1 VNGRARLA
9 TVLIGLSALALPS
22 SALAN
27 ALDIPAAAPPK
38 FRALLR
44 AKLHMPPPRHG
55 FESRFDLEAQHG
67 YKVSVVG
74 EGNIVAVE
82 VTKPL
87 PHGKENPLERL
98 LGSKQSVTAY
108 VARGTVTQQRIAAS
122 FGQFGKIDVRFRPS
136 GRVVESRPR
145 RRCRG
150 GDHFTSK
157 LGVFV
162 GGVRFSG
169 EKHYVAVRSHR
180 AKGRVRTPPHLHCA
194 SLPPGLPSERRARPV
209 PHHPA
214 FNPTF
219 LAATRRHGVSS
230 VELLTLGIGR
240 TTLFVAIT
248 EEGLGSMA
256 RIRFALATASSK
268 KAVVLNDPLTKAT
281 IAAPMPFRGKGTY
294 RAAPDG
300 TTTWTGSLSVSFP
313 GAPRLPLT
321 GEDFEAT
328 LEAGF

>member
-1 VNGRARLA
+1 VNGRVRLTA
-9 TVLIGLSALALPS
+9 ALIGLSVLVLPS

-44 AKLHMPPPRHG
+44 AKLQMPPPRHG
-55 FESRFDLEAQHG
+55 FESRFDLKAQHG
-67 YKVSVVG
+67 YKVAVVG

-82 VTKPL
+82 VSKPL

-98 LGSKQSVTAY
+98 LGSKQAVTAY
-108 VARGTVTQQRIAAS
+108 VARGTVTQHRIAAS
-122 FGQFGKIDVRFRPS
+122 FGQLGKIDVRFRPS
-136 GRVVESRPR
+136 GRVVESRPG

-150 GDHFTSK
+150 TDRFTSK

-162 GGVRFSG
+162 GSVRFSG
-169 EKHYVAVRSHR
+169 EKHYVAVRSR
-180 AKGRVRTPPHLHCA
+180 RVKGRVRTPLRLHCA
-194 SLPPGLPSERRARPV
+194 SLPRGVRSDRRARPV
-209 PHHPA
+209 PHHTT

-219 LAATRRHGVSS
+219 FAATRRHGVSA

-240 TTLFVAIT
+240 TTLFAAIT

-256 RIRFALATASSK
+256 RIRFALATARSK
-268 KAVVLNDPLTKAT
+268 KAVVINDPVTEAT
-281 IAAPMPFRGKGTY
+281 VAPPAPFRGKGTY

-300 TTTWTGSLSVSFP
+300 TTTWTGPLSVSFP

>member
-1 VNGRARLA
+1 MNGRTRLA
-9 TVLIGLSALALPS
+9 AVLIGLGALILPS

-44 AKLHMPPPRHG
+44 AKLHMPPPRYG
-55 FESRFDLEAQHG
+55 FESRFDLEARHG
-67 YKVSVVG
+67 YKVTVVG
-74 EGNIVAVE
+74 EGSIVAVE

-87 PHGKENPLERL
+87 PHGKENVLEKF
-98 LGSKQSVTAY
+98 LGPKQAVTAY
-108 VARGTVTQQRIAAS
+108 VARGTVTQHRIAAS
-122 FGQFGKIDVRFRPS
+122 FGRLGKIDVRFRPS
-136 GRVVESRPR
+136 GRVVESRPGR
-145 RRCRG
+145 HCRG
-150 GDHFTSK
+150 TDHFTSQ

-180 AKGRVRTPPHLHCA
+180 VKGRVRAPLHLHCA
-194 SLPPGLPSERRARPV
+194 SLPRGVRSNRRARPV
-209 PHHPA
+209 PHHTA

-240 TTLFVAIT
+240 TTLFAAIT

-256 RIRFALATASSK
+256 RIRFALATVRSK

-281 IAAPMPFRGKGTY
+281 ITPPPPFRGKGTY

-300 TTTWTGSLSVSFP
+300 TTTWSGPLSISFP

>member
-1 VNGRARLA
+1 VSGRVRLTA
-9 TVLIGLSALALPS
+9 ALIGLSAMVLPS

-27 ALDIPAAAPPK
+27 VLDIPVAAPPQ

-44 AKLHMPPPRHG
+44 AKLHMPPPHHG
-55 FESRFDLEAQHG
+55 FESRFDLEAKHG
-67 YKVSVVG
+67 FKVTVVG

-87 PHGKENPLERL
+87 PHGKEDLLEKL
-98 LGSKQSVTAY
+98 IGSKQAMTAY
-108 VARGTVTQQRIAAS
+108 VARGTVTEHRIAAS
-122 FGQFGKIDVRFRPS
+122 FGRLGQIDVRFRPS
-136 GRVVESRPR
+136 GRVVESRPG

-150 GDHFTSK
+150 TDHFTSQ

-162 GGVRFSG
+162 GGIRFSG

-180 AKGRVRTPPHLHCA
+180 AKGRVRTPLHLNCA
-194 SLPPGLPSERRARPV
+194 SIPRGVRSDRRARPV
-209 PHHPA
+209 PHHTA
-214 FNPTF
+214 FIPTF

-240 TTLFVAIT
+240 TTLFAAIT

-256 RIRFALATASSK
+256 RIRFALTTAHSK

-281 IAAPMPFRGKGTY
+281 ITPPPPFRGKGTY

-300 TTTWTGSLSVSFP
+300 TTTWTGPLSVTFP

>member
-1 VNGRARLA
+1 VNGRVRLA
-9 TVLIGLSALALPS
+9 AALIGLSALILPS

-44 AKLHMPPPRHG
+44 AKLHMPRPRHG

-67 YKVSVVG
+67 YKVTVVG

-82 VTKPL
+82 VSKPL
-87 PHGKENPLERL
+87 PHGKENPLEKL
-98 LGSKQSVTAY
+98 LGSKQAVTAY
-108 VARGTVTQQRIAAS
+108 VARGTVTQHRIAAS
-122 FGQFGKIDVRFRPS
+122 FGQLGKIDVRFRPS

-145 RRCRG
+145 RRCHG
-150 GDHFTSK
+150 GDRFTSE

-162 GGVRFSG
+162 GSVRFSG
-169 EKHYVAVRSHR
+169 EKNYVAVRSHR
-180 AKGRVRTPPHLHCA
+180 VKGRVRTQLGLHCS
-194 SLPPGLPSERRARPV
+194 SLPPGLPPDRRARPV
-209 PHHPA
+209 PHHTT
-214 FNPTF
+214 FSPTF
-219 LAATRRHGVSS
+219 FAATRRHGVAA

-240 TTLFVAIT
+240 TTLFAAIT

-256 RIRFALATASSK
+256 RIRFALATARSK
-268 KAVVLNDPLTKAT
+268 EAVVINDPLTKAT
-281 IAAPMPFRGKGTY
+281 ITPPAPFRGKGTY
-294 RAAPDG
+294 SAAPDG
-300 TTTWTGSLSVSFP
+300 TTTWTGPLSVSFP

>member
-1 VNGRARLA
+1 VNGRVRLA
-9 TVLIGLSALALPS
+9 AVLVGLGALVLPS
-22 SALAN
+22 STLAN
-27 ALDIPAAAPPK
+27 ALDIPAAAPAK

-44 AKLHMPPPRHG
+44 AKLHMPPPHHG
-55 FESRFDLEAQHG
+55 FESRFDLEAKHG
-67 YKVSVVG
+67 YKVAVVG

-87 PHGKENPLERL
+87 PHGREDLLEKL
-98 LGSKQSVTAY
+98 IGSKQAVTAY
-108 VARGTVTQQRIAAS
+108 VARGTVTEHRIAAS
-122 FGQFGKIDVRFRPS
+122 FGRLGKIDVRFRPS
-136 GRVVESRPR
+136 GRLVKSRPG

-150 GDHFTSK
+150 TDRFTSR

-162 GGVRFSG
+162 GGIRFSG
-169 EKHYVAVRSHR
+169 EKHYVAIQSHR
-180 AKGRVRTPPHLHCA
+180 AKGRVRTPLHLHCA
-194 SLPPGLPSERRARPV
+194 SIPRGVRSDRRARPV
-209 PHHPA
+209 PHHTA

-219 LAATRRHGVSS
+219 FAATRRHGVSS

-240 TTLFVAIT
+240 TTLFAAIT

-256 RIRFALATASSK
+256 RIRFALTTAHSK

-281 IAAPMPFRGKGTY
+281 ITPPAPFRGKGTY

-300 TTTWTGSLSVSFP
+300 TTTWSGPLSISFP

>member
-1 VNGRARLA
+1 MSGRVRLA
-9 TVLIGLSALALPS
+9 TALIGLSALVLPS

-44 AKLHMPPPRHG
+44 AKLHMPPPHHG
-55 FESRFDLEAQHG
+55 FETRFDLEAKHG
-67 YKVSVVG
+67 YKISVVG
-74 EGNIVAVE
+74 GGNIVAVE

-87 PHGKENPLERL
+87 PHGKEDLLERL
-98 LGSKQSVTAY
+98 IGSKQAVTAY
-108 VARGTVTQQRIAAS
+108 VARGTVTEHRIAAS
-122 FGQFGKIDVRFRPS
+122 FGRLGRIDVRFRPS
-136 GRVVESRPR
+136 GRVVESRPG
-145 RRCRG
+145 RRCHG
-150 GDHFTSK
+150 ADHYTSR

-162 GGVRFSG
+162 GSIRFSG

-180 AKGRVRTPPHLHCA
+180 AKGKVRTPLHLHCA
-194 SLPPGLPSERRARPV
+194 SIPHGVRSDRRARPV
-209 PHHPA
+209 PHHTA
-214 FNPTF
+214 FTPTF
-219 LAATRRHGVSS
+219 LTATRRHGVSS
-230 VELLTLGIGR
+230 VELITLGIGR
-240 TTLFVAIT
+240 STLFAAIT

-256 RIRFALATASSK
+256 RIRFALTTAHSK

-281 IAAPMPFRGKGTY
+281 ITPPPPFRGKGTY

-300 TTTWTGSLSVSFP
+300 TTTWTGPLSVTFP

-321 GEDFEAT
+321 GEDFETT